1 MAEGS
6 EGREGAEGEMI
17 KRGEGKKEQSI
28 RKKNP
33 SGEEGGEEGLGRAS
47 EGLAGCGG
55 SGGGGGGGQGWEV
68 RDTSS
73 NACLANTICI
83 DAAVDGV
90 SVSRLFAYI
99 CIKLIPS
106 PIATEIV
113 SDAENKST
121 K

>member
-1 MAEGS
+1 M
-6 EGREGAEGEMI
+6 RGA
-17 KRGEGKKEQSI
+17 KPKERI
-28 RKKNP
+28 
-33 SGEEGGEEGLGRAS
+33 
-47 EGLAGCGG
+47 LAGRREERKDWEELLRGWAGWGAGG
-55 SGGGGGGGQGWEV
+55 RRV
-68 RDTSS
+68 RDPSS

-90 SVSRLFAYI
+90 SVSHLFAYI